1 MFRVPIKKKKNL
13 LRTKLPWKTAV
24 RQHTG
29 SLTLLSGDTAVR
41 QLLASGTDAGTL
53 CRLTRNNY
61 VWRIRKVSPPF
72 LWVTWHI
79 KGDICANCWKNEI
92 VMQVNSLSE
101 QPVLASQSE

>member
-1 MFRVPIKKKKNL
+1 MRKALSKLLQTCPLPLVQSSNKKKNL

-53 CRLTRNNY
+53 CRLTSNNY
-61 VWRIRKVSPPF
+61 VWRIRKAPPF
-72 LWVTWHI
+72 FVGDVAH
-79 KGDICANCWKNEI
+79 KGGHLCELLEK
-92 VMQVNSLSE
+92 
-101 QPVLASQSE
+101 